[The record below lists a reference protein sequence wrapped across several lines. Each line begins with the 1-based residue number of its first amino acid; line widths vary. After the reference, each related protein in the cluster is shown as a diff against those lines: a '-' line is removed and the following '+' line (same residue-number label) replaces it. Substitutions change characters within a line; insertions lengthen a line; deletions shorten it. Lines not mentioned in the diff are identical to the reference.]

1 MTPLPLDTTSDAWSR
16 QQAALADLGPEGRYR
31 VALELSEA
39 VRAIQLAGI
48 RARHPDWDH
57 RRIVRH
63 LVERQFG
70 IRLPDAT

>member
-1 MTPLPLDTTSDAWSR
+1 MTPRPLDTTSDAWSR
-16 QQAALADLGPEGRYR
+16 QKRALADLGPEGRYR

-48 RARHPDWDH
+48 GARHPDWDH

-63 LVERQFG
+63 LVLRQYG
-70 IRLPDAT
+70 IQLTDVP